1 MLILGIDTSTKI
13 SSVALYDSENG
24 IISKLDL
31 EVKFNHSDSLLKGID
46 TLFEFSKLK
55 ISDVDRVA
63 VGIGPGSFT
72 GVRVGIGTAKGIAFA
87 IDKEIIGINSLE
99 ILANGI
105 SDSSDLIIPMIDAR
119 KERVYYGVYK
129 YVDSKLKVVE
139 QIRDGKV
146 LDILEKYKDSKKILT
161 GDGSINYRE
170 LILENGIKNI
180 KFNKISRSKIDAGVL
195 CEIAEKK
202 EDDNIYLLEPEYIS
216 KSQAERQK
224 EKIKI
229 EV

>member
-24 IISKLDL
+24 IISKLEL
-31 EVKFNHSDSLLKGID
+31 EVKFNHSDTLLKAID

-55 ISDVDRVA
+55 TSDIDRVA

-72 GVRVGIGTAKGIAFA
+72 GIRVGIGTAKGIAFA
-87 IDKEIIGINSLE
+87 ADKEIVGINSLE
-99 ILANGI
+99 ILAYGL
-105 SDSSDLIIPMIDAR
+105 SYSSDLIIPMIDAR
-119 KERVYYGVYK
+119 KERIYYGVYK
-129 YVDSKLKVVE
+129 YVDSKLKIVE
-139 QIRDGKV
+139 KIKDGKV
-146 LDILEKYKDSKKILT
+146 LDVLEKYKDVKKILT
-161 GDGSINYRE
+161 GDGSINYKK
-170 LILENGIKNI
+170 LILENETINTR
-180 KFNKISRSKIDAGVL
+180 FNKISNSKIDAGIL

-202 EDDNIYLLEPEYIS
+202 KVDNIYLLEPEYIS
-216 KSQAERQK
+216 KTQAERQK